1 MHNIYLVEQGDWIGN
16 IGVLLSNL
24 IIIIILYSDLHN
36 LLIPKILCMQYKEA
50 ILAYAVLLKAEK
62 DQVC

>member
-16 IGVLLSNL
+16 MGVLLSNL

-36 LLIPKILCMQYKEA
+36 LLIPKILRMQYKEA